1 MQPTRS
7 LLPADALS
15 SNDLPPMNV
24 EVAAEQTRLNESCQE
39 LENEFKQNNRRVTE
53 LTESNQA
60 QIYTKLND
68 VLENIKQGIFQA
80 ELEKVLAL
88 PAEFA
93 ESNFQL

>member
-1 MQPTRS
+1 
-7 LLPADALS
+7 
-15 SNDLPPMNV
+15 MNV